1 MQATTVQPVS
11 DGYAQLLGAAF
22 SVLDRYAT
30 AIADRD
36 SSKSLNED
44 RCELMRRVRAAL
56 ASLILDEPLRR
67 DDVAE
72 IAQRI
77 DGWLADECSAAQ
89 PPIRRMGSAD

>member
-1 MQATTVQPVS
+1 MQATVRPVS
-11 DGYAQLLGAAF
+11 DGYAQLLGTAF
-22 SVLDRYAT
+22 AVLDRHSK

-44 RCELMRRVRAAL
+44 PCELMRRVRAAL
-56 ASLILDEPLRR
+56 ESLIFDTSSQR

-89 PPIRRMGSAD
+89 PPIRRMGAAD